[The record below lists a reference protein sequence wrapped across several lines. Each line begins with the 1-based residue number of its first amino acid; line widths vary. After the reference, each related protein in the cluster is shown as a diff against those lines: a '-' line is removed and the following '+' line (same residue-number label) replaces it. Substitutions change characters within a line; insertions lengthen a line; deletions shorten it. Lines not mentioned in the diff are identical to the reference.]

1 MEILQLM
8 VLSHKMK
15 NKKIIVMM
23 LLFFLQI
30 ILVNSATDK
39 LIKVSFVINDKD
51 HIDLERFEVIEG
63 EYKKFVESP
72 TLYSL
77 QIKSKKGEVVE
88 KTNFAPAFFIL
99 SQANKLIKLN
109 QTTISREFLYK
120 GDKWKFLEIYKEDK
134 LLFQADVEE
143 KFCEE
148 TKLCNRW
155 VKTLLYVVSIIIIL
169 LSLAYLFIRKK
180 NE

>member
-1 MEILQLM
+1 M
-8 VLSHKMK
+8 
-15 NKKIIVMM
+15 NNKIILAILVF
-23 LLFFLQI
+23 LLQI
-30 ILVNSATDK
+30 ALVNSATDK
-39 LIKVSFVINDKD
+39 MIKVTFTINHKD
-51 HIDLERFEVIEG
+51 HIELEKFEVSEG
-63 EYKKFVESP
+63 KYKKFVESP

-77 QIKSKKGEVVE
+77 QIKNKKGEVIE

-99 SQANKLIKLN
+99 SKDKLTKIN

-134 LLFQADVEE
+134 LLLQIDIEE

-155 VKTLLYVVSIIIIL
+155 VKVMVYGIPIVIIL
-169 LSLAYLFIRKK
+169 ILLVYLFIRKRK
-180 NE
+180 EY